1 MGFSQCDVIGY
12 FLSRIFPRADWGGGV
27 CVSVPMCLSG
37 YYFNDFI
44 LGKKSR
50 ERNLSLTTTGRNNT
64 GSVFDVF
71 I

>member
-1 MGFSQCDVIGY
+1 MLLDIFSAEFSPG
-12 FLSRIFPRADWGGGV
+12 LTGGGGV